1 MSFPKELQKA
11 GKTQKDFEEK
21 RKAFVNAGKAS
32 EENDIYLGLYEDL
45 IDECKD
51 YQELEEGYSNM
62 ARFLD
67 QLGKESFEFQ
77 QKARQARLLG
87 FESEGISKVRIISAE
102 CCDSCSEY
110 DGRVIELKKALLN
123 LPMPSS
129 LCDAT
134 MSSEFCWSKANYQR
148 VEDSASVSKNPPP
161 ATEFIP
167 DPPSLEKGPKGK
179 QSDADTSG
187 TSRGF
192 RDYLLPLFLLICG
205 IAFLPFSWISCGF
218 LVLWSLP
225 FIPPLWNRL
234 ILKIPDLSGVWIR
247 YSIGL
252 LGIPLALLILLLPML
267 LDQRSPQN
275 TRVALPDY
283 EVLALQDQSN
293 PGRSSLL
300 VRIYAPDARS
310 ARERARVAM
319 QAAKQIQQTELRED
333 PRQPEYQHVSVVLE
347 ALQKKTGVSLPLAKA
362 EYAPDGLGSTGAI
375 KNAKQNQWTWNVS
388 SSSIAYDPSNPPTYR
403 EFEKSLEPFQKR

>member
-1 MSFPKELQKA
+1 
-11 GKTQKDFEEK
+11 
-21 RKAFVNAGKAS
+21 
-32 EENDIYLGLYEDL
+32 
-45 IDECKD
+45 
-51 YQELEEGYSNM
+51 M

-129 LCDAT
+129 LCSAS

-161 ATEFIP
+161 ASEFIP
-167 DPPSLEKGPKGK
+167 DPPTLEKDPKCK
-179 QSDADTSG
+179 QSYAETSA
-187 TSRGF
+187 TSRGV
-192 RDYLLPLFLLICG
+192 RDYLLPVFLFICG
-205 IAFLPFSWISCGF
+205 IVFLPFSWISCVF

-225 FIPPLWNRL
+225 FFPPLWNRL
-234 ILKIPDLSGVWIR
+234 ILKIPDCQSLDS
-247 YSIGL
+247 L
-252 LGIPLALLILLLPML
+252 LNRTLGNSSRVLILLLPML

-283 EVLALQDQSN
+283 EVLAMQDQSN

-333 PRQPEYQHVSVVLE
+333 PRQPEYQHVSVVL
-347 ALQKKTGVSLPLAKA
+347 SP
-362 EYAPDGLGSTGAI
+362 
-375 KNAKQNQWTWNVS
+375 
-388 SSSIAYDPSNPPTYR
+388 
-403 EFEKSLEPFQKR
+403 